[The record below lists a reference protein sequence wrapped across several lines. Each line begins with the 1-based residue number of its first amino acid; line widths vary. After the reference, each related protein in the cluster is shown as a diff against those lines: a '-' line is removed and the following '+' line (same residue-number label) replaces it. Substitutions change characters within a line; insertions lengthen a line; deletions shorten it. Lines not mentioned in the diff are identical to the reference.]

1 MEPVVFPRPVPATGR
16 AERVNPA
23 EPRRDA
29 GKEQAFRRF
38 LQHDGEE
45 SPGTGEEP
53 GRKAA
58 SPGEARGPED
68 SVKGVGG
75 GRAEEDP
82 CRGRRIDIR
91 I

>member
-1 MEPVVFPRPVPATGR
+1 MELLVFPRPIPATGR
-16 AERVNPA
+16 AERVSPA

-38 LQHDGEE
+38 LKRDGEE
-45 SPGTGEEP
+45 GPGTGGEP
-53 GRKAA
+53 GREAA
-58 SPGEARGPED
+58 SPAEARRPEGIA
-68 SVKGVGG
+68 KGG
-75 GRAEEDP
+75 GEGRSEEDP

>member
-1 MEPVVFPRPVPATGR
+1 MEPVVFPRPIPATGR

-23 EPRRDA
+23 EFRRDA

-38 LQHDGEE
+38 LQRHGEGD
-45 SPGTGEEP
+45 SGSGEEP
-53 GRKAA
+53 GRETEAPERERQETAA
-58 SPGEARGPED
+58 AEPAGEPE
-68 SVKGVGG
+68 
-75 GRAEEDP
+75 AAEDP